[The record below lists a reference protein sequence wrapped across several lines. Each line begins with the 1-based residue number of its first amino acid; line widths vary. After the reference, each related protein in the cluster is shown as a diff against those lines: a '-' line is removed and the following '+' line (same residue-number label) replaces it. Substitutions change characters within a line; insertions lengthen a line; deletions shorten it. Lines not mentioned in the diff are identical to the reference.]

1 MIKVVAKFKEKFWD
15 KEANAEIPMDT
26 IYMGEALSVESQK
39 DGMNVQQKFNGH
51 NNGIFLKYKDM
62 SVLQLDDATIDDFK
76 DLDALEAACV
86 TANATKKITF
96 VGANFK
102 VAESAEATPDD
113 PEDID
118 ITSCFKKDGKVEDK
132 VIFLEAAEDYEIR
145 EVSVEN
151 AEVTVKRVEVIT
163 PAHDGLPATSEFMV
177 QATVHGMQGN
187 VVMSVVT
194 AAVPK
199 EEPAPEP
206 TPTPTEKVKVT
217 LVIDGSATAAIES
230 VDPASKEVE
239 VDKGGTA
246 TFTITKASGATGTFS
261 VDNGTISD
269 STITLTEV
277 SAATTITVS
286 YEAPVVVKHT
296 VTVSIDASA
305 SSYVTCEEASK
316 EVADGADVTFTIT
329 NTASTGTVSV
339 DKGSL
344 SDNTITLTNV
354 KDDETIT
361 VSYSAD
367 T

>member
-132 VIFLEAAEDYEIR
+132 VIFLEADEDYEIR

-163 PAHDGLPATSEFMV
+163 PAHDGLPATSEDMI

-187 VVMSVVT
+187 VVMSIVT
-194 AAVPK
+194 AAVPE
-199 EEPAPEP
+199 EEPVPEP
-206 TPTPTEKVKVT
+206 TPTPTEKIKVT
-217 LVIDGSATAAIES
+217 LAIAASATEAITA
-230 VDPASKEVE
+230 VDPATKEVE
-239 VDKGGTA
+239 VDKGGDA

-261 VDNGTISD
+261 VDKGTISGT
-269 STITLTEV
+269 TITLTGV
-277 SAATTITVS
+277 SEATTITVS
-286 YEAPVVVKHT
+286 YAAPVVKHT
-296 VTVSIDASA
+296 VNVTIDSSA
-305 SSYVTCEEASK
+305 TSYVTCEEASK
-316 EVADGADVTFTIT
+316 EVVDGEDVTFTIT
-329 NTASTGTVSV
+329 NSASTGTVSV
-339 DKGSL
+339 DNGTISG
-344 SDNTITLTNV
+344 DTITLANV
-354 KDDETIT
+354 TADTTIT
-361 VSYSAD
+361 VSWSD
-367 T
+367 QT